1 MTTTTTTTVG
11 HSPATALLLDRLNF
25 SEKLIQALISK
36 SNKTSS
42 SSSSSSV
49 DLIIERRLAQLEE
62 LLWTIQEAT
71 LKEEWKSR
79 VIALWMAHA
88 EGRENGGQIE
98 GEEEEDLRSEVEKR
112 DSASGKLKV
121 NDGGVAWPSSMHN
134 LINLQSTSSASS
146 STASQRSSREGNR
159 QQVMVFALCI
169 FSKTVVISIFY
180 LVFRR

>member
-1 MTTTTTTTVG
+1 MTTTTTTTTVG

-36 SNKTSS
+36 SNKT
-42 SSSSSSV
+42 SSSSSV

-88 EGRENGGQIE
+88 EGRREDEGQME
-98 GEEEEDLRSEVEKR
+98 GEEEDLRSEVEKR
-112 DSASGKLKV
+112 DSAGGKLKV

>member
-1 MTTTTTTTVG
+1 MTTTTTTTTTREADSGADFEVKQN
-11 HSPATALLLDRLNF
+11 PPPPPPLL
-25 SEKLIQALISK
+25 
-36 SNKTSS
+36 
-42 SSSSSSV
+42 

-88 EGRENGGQIE
+88 EGRREDEGQME
-98 GEEEEDLRSEVEKR
+98 GEEEDLRSEVEKR
-112 DSASGKLKV
+112 DSAGGKLKV
-121 NDGGVAWPSSMHN
+121 NDGAAWPSSMHN

-159 QQVMVFALCI
+159 QQTMTFGQSLTQQQQQRTASSASQVCLRC
-169 FSKTVVISIFY
+169 
-180 LVFRR
+180 